1 MKIIAFVLSVFL
13 VFQAL
18 PAVDGVEKLETTAA
32 REDLS
37 SEDAPFSLAEKYLQ
51 ELAQEGYRGRRW
63 RGPVYLAL
71 GAVTVLGLA
80 ITSSAKESSGAF
92 ADAMLEQGGGLGLIL
107 AGAGFGIAGTMTMTT
122 PSGAERK
129 YEFVKSLPEPEERER
144 ASREALAGLAKSKR
158 TKRLIWGSV
167 CSALAIVSV
176 VDNGDYT
183 GGVIFGGFALSQFL
197 RRSKEEK
204 VYQELLGASV
214 KEKELNFTIGPSPRG
229 GFAASLSISF

>member
-18 PAVDGVEKLETTAA
+18 PAVDGVEKLEATSG

-37 SEDAPFSLAEKYLQ
+37 SEAVPFSLAEKYLQ
-51 ELAQEGYRGRRW
+51 ELAQEIYRGRRRW
-63 RGPVYLAL
+63 GAVYLGL
-71 GAVTVLGLA
+71 GAVSVIGGLSM
-80 ITSSAKESSGAF
+80 TSSAKESNDFGAIF
-92 ADAMLEQGGGLGLIL
+92 EHGAGLGLIL
-107 AGAGFGIAGTMTMTT
+107 VGAGIGIAGTVTMAT

-129 YEFVKSLPEPEERER
+129 YEFVKSLSEPEERER

-167 CSALAIVSV
+167 SSALAIVSV
-176 VDNGDYT
+176 VDNGDYSGT
-183 GGVIFGGFALSQFL
+183 VIFGGFALYQFL

-204 VYQELLGASV
+204 VYQEFLGASV
-214 KEKELNFTIGPSPRG
+214 KEKELNFTIGPIPRG

>member
-1 MKIIAFVLSVFL
+1 MPLLMQFWKMGGRLS
-13 VFQAL
+13 
-18 PAVDGVEKLETTAA
+18 
-32 REDLS
+32 
-37 SEDAPFSLAEKYLQ
+37 
-51 ELAQEGYRGRRW
+51 
-63 RGPVYLAL
+63 
-71 GAVTVLGLA
+71 
-80 ITSSAKESSGAF
+80 
-92 ADAMLEQGGGLGLIL
+92 LIL
-107 AGAGFGIAGTMTMTT
+107 CGAGFGIAGIVTMTT

-144 ASREALAGLAKSKR
+144 VSREALAGLAKSKR

-197 RRSKEEK
+197 GRSKEEK
-204 VYQELLGASV
+204 VYQEFLGASV
-214 KEKELNFTIGPSPRG
+214 KEKELNFTIGPIPRG

>member
-51 ELAQEGYRGRRW
+51 ELAQAGYRGRRW

-71 GAVTVLGLA
+71 GAVTFLGMA

-92 ADAMLEQGGGLGLIL
+92 ADAILEQGGLGLIL
-107 AGAGFGIAGTMTMTT
+107 AGAGFGIAGTVTMAT

-129 YEFVKSLPEPEERER
+129 YEFVKSLPEPEEREQ

-167 CSALAIVSV
+167 SSALAIVSV
-176 VDNGDYT
+176 VDNGDYS

-204 VYQELLGASV
+204 VYQEFLGASV
-214 KEKELNFTIGPSPRG
+214 KEKELNFTIGPIPRG

>member
-18 PAVDGVEKLETTAA
+18 PAVDGVEKLETTSG

-37 SEDAPFSLAEKYLQ
+37 SEDVPFSLAEKYLQ

-71 GAVTVLGLA
+71 GAVTFLGLA
-80 ITSSAKESSGAF
+80 ITSSAKESSNPF
-92 ADAMLEQGGGLGLIL
+92 ADAMLEQGIL
-107 AGAGFGIAGTMTMTT
+107 AGAGFGIAGIVTMTT

-183 GGVIFGGFALSQFL
+183 GTVIFGGFALSQFL

-204 VYQELLGASV
+204 VYQEFLGASV
-214 KEKELNFTIGPSPRG
+214 KEKELNFTIGPIPRG